1 MERFFRRKLYDK
13 LLTWKQ
19 EKKGKTALLIEGAR
33 RVGKSTIVEEFAKH
47 EYKSY
52 ILIDFNKVGKRIK
65 ELFDDL
71 NNLDYIF
78 LTLQANYGVNLEPR
92 KSVII
97 FDEVQKCPLARQA
110 IKYLVADGR
119 YDYIETGS
127 LISIKKNTQN
137 ITIPSEEDRITMFP
151 MDYEEFR
158 WALGDTATVPLLRTF
173 YEKRLP
179 LGAAFRTKMR
189 EFRLYMLVGGMP
201 QAVNEY
207 LGTNNLQ
214 KVDTVKRSI
223 IMLYEDDFLKMHL
236 DRTFQGSPFVLTGN
250 YPYNISSQIF
260 FKMLDNKDLIP
271 CCTGMIQKEVAERIT
286 AAPGNKTYGILSVL
300 IQAWYN
306 VEYLFTVHEH
316 VFNPPPKVKS
326 AVIRMTRNNTKELGC
341 DERLF
346 KRLVKTTFNQ
356 RRKTLRN
363 NIRPLLGELD
373 AERAKAGLPALDHTA
388 FLQDPL
394 FNKRPEQLSVAEF
407 IELTNKVQEESPLP

>member
-1 MERFFRRKLYDK
+1 MYINYFHYFCIVISNQRLMERFFRRKLYDK

-137 ITIPSEEDRITMFP
+137 ITIPSEAIRQPCRCCVRSTRSDCH
-151 MDYEEFR
+151 
-158 WALGDTATVPLLRTF
+158 WAQHSERKCVSFVFICWWEVCR
-173 YEKRLP
+173 RL
-179 LGAAFRTKMR
+179 
-189 EFRLYMLVGGMP
+189 
-201 QAVNEY
+201 
-207 LGTNNLQ
+207 
-214 KVDTVKRSI
+214 
-223 IMLYEDDFLKMHL
+223 
-236 DRTFQGSPFVLTGN
+236 
-250 YPYNISSQIF
+250 
-260 FKMLDNKDLIP
+260 
-271 CCTGMIQKEVAERIT
+271 
-286 AAPGNKTYGILSVL
+286 
-300 IQAWYN
+300 
-306 VEYLFTVHEH
+306 
-316 VFNPPPKVKS
+316 
-326 AVIRMTRNNTKELGC
+326 
-341 DERLF
+341 
-346 KRLVKTTFNQ
+346 
-356 RRKTLRN
+356 
-363 NIRPLLGELD
+363 
-373 AERAKAGLPALDHTA
+373 
-388 FLQDPL
+388 
-394 FNKRPEQLSVAEF
+394 
-407 IELTNKVQEESPLP
+407 